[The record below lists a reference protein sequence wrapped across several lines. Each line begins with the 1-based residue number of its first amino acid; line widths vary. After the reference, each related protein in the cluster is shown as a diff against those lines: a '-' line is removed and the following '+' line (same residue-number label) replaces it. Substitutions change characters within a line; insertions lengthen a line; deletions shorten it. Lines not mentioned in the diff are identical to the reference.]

1 MKVLITGTSRG
12 IGKAIAIK
20 FLKEKHIVVGIDI
33 KENTIALEQN
43 LLTEEEQKNYI
54 HYTVDITQKEKLPL
68 INDVEILINNA
79 GIQNGT
85 EEDIKVNLIGTMNIT
100 EKYAFQEKIKSVLFN
115 SSVSS
120 LTGNEFSTYVASK
133 AGVTG
138 YMKNCAIRLANE
150 YKATCNALCFGG
162 VLTELNKPVIDNPI
176 LWKKIMDVTPLKKW
190 ATPEEAA
197 QWCYFMTVINT
208 FCTGQA
214 IDISG
219 GERNCADL
227 FVWE

>member
-1 MKVLITGTSRG
+1 MKVLITGTSSG
-12 IGKAIAIK
+12 IGKACALL
-20 FLKEKHIVVGIDI
+20 FLNQGHEVFGIDKEKSSIEDKKYTHFIADI
-33 KENTIALEQN
+33 SKKE
-43 LLTEEEQKNYI
+43 LLPELQ
-54 HYTVDITQKEKLPL
+54 
-68 INDVEILINNA
+68 DVEILINNA
-79 GIQNGT
+79 GIQTGT
-85 EEDIKVNLIGTMNIT
+85 EEDIQTNLFGTMYVT
-100 EKYAFQEKIKSVLFN
+100 EKYGFQPSIKSVLFN

-120 LTGNEFSTYVASK
+120 LTGNEFPTYVASK

-150 YKATCNALCFGG
+150 YRATCNALCFGG
-162 VLTELNKPVIDNPI
+162 VLTELNKPVIENTK
-176 LWKKIMDVTPLKKW
+176 LWEKIMDVTPLKKW

-197 QWCYFMTVINT
+197 QWCYFMTVVNT

-227 FVWE
+227 FVWED